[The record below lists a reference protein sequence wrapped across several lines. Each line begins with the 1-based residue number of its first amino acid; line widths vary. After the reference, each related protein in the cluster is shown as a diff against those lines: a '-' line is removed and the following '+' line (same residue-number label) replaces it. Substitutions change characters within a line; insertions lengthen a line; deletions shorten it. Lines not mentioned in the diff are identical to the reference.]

1 MKVGFIKPSKP
12 IQQSPPAKSTQKVK
26 PEIPRVKSEGGVRGI
41 QNDTPETNNIGM
53 VVRELAKDLIE
64 MDEKMLA
71 EPNWKASDR
80 QKYPR
85 RDVDRA
91 E

>member
-1 MKVGFIKPSKP
+1 MNLKLSDL
-12 IQQSPPAKSTQKVK
+12 PPDMAASLFL
-26 PEIPRVKSEGGVRGI
+26 EGGVRGI